1 MRIHHTVEGPPD
13 APVLVLSNS
22 LGTSLE
28 LWSENVA
35 ALARSFRVVRY
46 DQRGHGNSEVPS
58 EPFGVDEL
66 GGDVLRLLDDLGVER
81 VSFCGVSMGGATGM
95 WLAVNAPERI
105 DRLVVACTA
114 AKFGETDKWFARAR
128 IVREDGLGAI
138 VDSILRRWFTPGFRP
153 DLVAR
158 FRADFL
164 ATPAEG
170 YAACCEALSGW
181 DYRERLGEIA
191 TPTLVLAGAHDT
203 RVAQRAWNTSPPRP
217 SRAPSSPSGSLAR
230 GSSSCPTRHT
240 WRTCSSPRHSRRR
253 CWPTSR

>member
-1 MRIHHTVEGPPD
+1 VRIHHTVEGPLE

-28 LWSENVA
+28 LWSENTA
-35 ALARSFRVVRY
+35 ALGRSFRVVRY
-46 DQRGHGNSEVPS
+46 DQRGHGDSEVPS

-66 GGDVLRLLDDLGVER
+66 GADVLEILDELGVER
-81 VSFCGVSMGGATGM
+81 ASFCGVSMGGATGM
-95 WLAVNAPERI
+95 WLAVNAPDRI

-114 AKFGETDKWFARAR
+114 AKFGETDKWLTRAR

-138 VDSILRRWFTPGFRP
+138 VDSILRRWFTPGFRR

-170 YAACCEALSGW
+170 YAACCEALAGW

-191 TPTLVLAGAHDT
+191 TPTLVLAGAHDIAT
-203 RVAQRAWNTSPPRP
+203 TPEQGAFIAERIPGARLVVLPDAAH
-217 SRAPSSPSGSLAR
+217 LANVQQPAAF
-230 GSSSCPTRHT
+230 SEAVLAHLALTEAA
-240 WRTCSSPRHSRRR
+240 
-253 CWPTSR
+253 

>member
-1 MRIHHTVEGPPD
+1 VRIHHTVEGPPD

-170 YAACCEALSGW
+170 YAACCEALAGW

-191 TPTLVLAGAHDT
+191 TPTLVLAGAHDIAT
-203 RVAQRAWNTSPPRP
+203 TPEQGAF
-217 SRAPSSPSGSLAR
+217 LAER
-230 GSSSCPTRHT
+230 ILGARLVVLPDAAHLANVQQPAAFSEAVLAYLTLT
-240 WRTCSSPRHSRRR
+240 EAA
-253 CWPTSR
+253 